1 MGLAGE
7 NSRADDVE
15 AARAKFAEGVRL
27 YKQGDDTGARLAFL
41 DAERA
46 HHAAVTIYN
55 LALVEERLGHAQAAV
70 DDYERYV
77 GEAGEQGEFTQSA
90 VVAAAELRRRASKI
104 RVETDPPGARIFVDG
119 AQLDDR
125 SPVTWLLLPG
135 KHHMTVEWDVGRADQ
150 DVDVASGAPKTVSFV
165 RPVTPPPPPL
175 GTVAPPASSAASSTP
190 PPVPT
195 DTPPAHPARPP
206 EVSGLVFGGSFLAMP
221 YHFQRLHSG
230 MNDDGAF
237 AGLSGEIGYAF
248 AEHAFVGL
256 RVLAAAGSSCK
267 LVYGA
272 HVLTVG
278 PAIEYHLTRSFW
290 LGASLNGG
298 QGEACRDG
306 NTLSTDIVFSPM
318 LDASYAI
325 TSQDYGQ
332 WLVSVGFGYFFA
344 NPSND
349 TGLFYVPIGFGPRFY

>member
-1 MGLAGE
+1 M
-7 NSRADDVE
+7 E

-41 DAERA
+41 EAERA

-55 LALVEERLGHAQAAV
+55 LALVEEHLGHAQSAV

-77 GEAGEQGEFTQSA
+77 GEAGEHGEFTQSA

-104 RVETDPPGARIFVDG
+104 RVETEPPGARLFIDG
-119 AQLDDR
+119 AQLDER
-125 SPVTWLLLPG
+125 APVTWLLLPG
-135 KHHMTVEWDVGRADQ
+135 KHHVSVEWETGRAEQ
-150 DVDVASGAPKTVSFV
+150 DVDVESGAPKTVTFT
-165 RPVTPPPPPL
+165 RPATPAPPPSATITPDGGSLGPL
-175 GTVAPPASSAASSTP
+175 PPA
-190 PPVPT
+190 PT
-195 DTPPAHPARPP
+195 DTSRAAQPPRPP
-206 EVSGLVFGGSFLAMP
+206 EVSGLVFGGAFIAMP
-221 YHFQRLHSG
+221 YHFQHLHTG
-230 MNDDGAF
+230 VNDDGAF

-267 LVYGA
+267 EIYGA

-278 PAIEYHLTRSFW
+278 PAIEYHLARSFW

-298 QGEACRDG
+298 RGEACRDG
-306 NTLSTDIVFSPM
+306 NTLSTDVVFSPM
-318 LDASYAI
+318 LDASYAV

-344 NPSND
+344 NPTND
-349 TGLFYVPIGFGPRFY
+349 TGLFYAPIGFGPRFY